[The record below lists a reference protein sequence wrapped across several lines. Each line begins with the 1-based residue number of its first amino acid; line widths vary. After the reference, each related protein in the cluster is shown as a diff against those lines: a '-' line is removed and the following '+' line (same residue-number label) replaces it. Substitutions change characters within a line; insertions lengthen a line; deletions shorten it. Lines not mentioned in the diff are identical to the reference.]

1 MITTPKHL
9 LVAGGFAIAG
19 LLGPVMAEESAAAR
33 AEYPGGFTRPPSEGK
48 NYDTWKGA
56 KGPDVGITRVDP
68 KRLPSRVDNSKRPEF
83 PPVYKQRW
91 GACGQFASVAS
102 IFTYEMNVLNA
113 TKPTA
118 TRTDFPLTFPG
129 I

>member
-19 LLGPVMAEESAAAR
+19 LLGPVMAEESAAPR

-48 NYDTWKGA
+48 NYDTWNGA
-56 KGPDVGITRVDP
+56 KGPDVGKTIVDP
-68 KRLPSRVDNSKRPEF
+68 KRLPSLVYNSKRPEF

-102 IFTYEMNVLNA
+102 IFTY
-113 TKPTA
+113 
-118 TRTDFPLTFPG
+118 
-129 I
+129 